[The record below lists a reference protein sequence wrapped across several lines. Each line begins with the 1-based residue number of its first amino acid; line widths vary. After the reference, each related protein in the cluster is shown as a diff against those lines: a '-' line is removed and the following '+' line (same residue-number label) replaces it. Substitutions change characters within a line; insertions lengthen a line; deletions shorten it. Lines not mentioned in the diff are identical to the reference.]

1 MKLVQ
6 RASRKKLV
14 QGMETF
20 KLAAEEKMTE
30 KKRAA
35 ISRQLYQAAAEMH
48 WIACLQ
54 IPVIVASGP

>member
-14 QGMETF
+14 QGMETL
-20 KLAAEEKMTE
+20 KLAAEE

-35 ISRQLYQAAAEMH
+35 ISRQRYQAAAEMH